1 MIVIILA
8 SCCYFNTNTKMNKIM
23 NYKKYKKVYIIN
35 SHKYEAEYMKE
46 IINLFS
52 YCHYLNDL
60 VKYYKCD
67 NDWECIVEEPKLIV
81 ELMFYSGLKQKFS
94 SFTEFL
100 KIDLK

>member
-1 MIVIILA
+1 
-8 SCCYFNTNTKMNKIM
+8 
-23 NYKKYKKVYIIN
+23 
-35 SHKYEAEYMKE
+35 MKE

-81 ELMFYSGLKQKFS
+81 ELMFYSGLKQEFS
-94 SFTEFL
+94 FFNIL
-100 KIDLK
+100 